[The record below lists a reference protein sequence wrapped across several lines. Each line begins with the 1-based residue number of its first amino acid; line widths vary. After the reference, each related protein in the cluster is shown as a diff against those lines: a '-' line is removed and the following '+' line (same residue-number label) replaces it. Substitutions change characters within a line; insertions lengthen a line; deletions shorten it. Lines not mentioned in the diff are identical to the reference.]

1 MMSLAM
7 LGCNKK
13 ETPSQNQTGLAT
25 YIFSPGG
32 AETQVSY
39 YSFEEAGQVLETK
52 STFYQVRETVKIGDQ
67 IKLGMQTFGN
77 PVGNFRIQLNI
88 NNKTIKEISGDG
100 TIYLTHTVSASDLN

>member
-1 MMSLAM
+1 MSLSI
-7 LGCNKK
+7 LGCSKA
-13 ETPSQNQTGLAT
+13 EDPSNNQTGLAT

-39 YSFEEAGQVLETK
+39 YSFEESRQILETK
-52 STFYQVRETVKIGDQ
+52 SALYQVRETVKIGDQ

-88 NNKTIKEISGDG
+88 NNKTIKESTGDE